1 MENTHGSRE
10 DVEAGGKQ
18 WLQPHG
24 FPDEKEGTV
33 APRTTASHTAHS
45 HPLHRKAQRH
55 RKAQKG
61 IRPARLHGGKFIPEA
76 DKRHS

>member
-33 APRTTASHTAHS
+33 APRTTASDSLHAHS
-45 HPLHRKAQRH
+45 P
-55 RKAQKG
+55 
-61 IRPARLHGGKFIPEA
+61 
-76 DKRHS
+76 